1 MAAEK
6 NLEGNDFALLH
17 RLSDSHLITVMHDS
31 GLAFMLESGSAEE
44 IIPLI
49 RAKEAAQAALAQA
62 AARQAEALAKSAK
75 DTDNP
80 DSQEIERTNG
90 QLEATPHTN
99 NRGKGSAMLEPRR
112 GRSKVRRSK

>member
-1 MAAEK
+1 
-6 NLEGNDFALLH
+6 
-17 RLSDSHLITVMHDS
+17 MH
-31 GLAFMLESGSAEE
+31 ESGSAEE

-75 DTDNP
+75 DTNNP
-80 DSQEIERTNG
+80 DSRETERTTG
-90 QLEATPHTN
+90 QLEVTPHTN

-112 GRSKVRRSK
+112 GRSKARRLK